1 MTVGE
6 GDNMGGTA
14 GREPVLARLQPR
26 WSSDRTEDNLAVAFR
41 RIERRRLVRAGM
53 GGVLALGAVALVVA
67 WTVRRAPPAAPIAH
81 RVPVVAPAGPTLAEA
96 SAKRL
101 VLPDGSTIELGD
113 ARARARVS
121 GASPERID
129 VDLSDGPATFQVR
142 THAQR
147 TVVVHV
153 ARVEVSI
160 LGARFELAPAGDHVN
175 VTVADGEVEVSWPGG
190 QATVKGGEA
199 VVFPPVAPSE
209 ISVAR
214 GTSGRARFRSQI
226 ARRDYAGAYRS
237 LVATPDVAEHS
248 AEDLMLAADA
258 ARLSGHPASAVPYLR
273 HLLLRYPTDVRVP
286 VAAFTLGRVLLAE
299 LERPAEAADA
309 FALSYRVAPTG
320 PLAADALGREVEA
333 AARAGDAARAHRLAT
348 TYVARYPKEPRVAAV
363 RRAGGL
369 GRAGGL
375 D

>member
-1 MTVGE
+1 
-6 GDNMGGTA
+6 
-14 GREPVLARLQPR
+14 
-26 WSSDRTEDNLAVAFR
+26 
-41 RIERRRLVRAGM
+41 
-53 GGVLALGAVALVVA
+53 
-67 WTVRRAPPAAPIAH
+67 
-81 RVPVVAPAGPTLAEA
+81 VAPAGPTLVEA

-101 VLPDGSTIELGD
+101 ILPDGSTIELGNT
-113 ARARARVS
+113 RARARVS

-129 VDLSDGPATFQVR
+129 VDLSDGPATFEVR
-142 THAQR
+142 SHARR

-153 ARVEVSI
+153 ARVEVAI
-160 LGARFELAPAGDHVN
+160 LASRFELAPAGEHVN
-175 VTVADGEVEVSWPGG
+175 VTVAEGEVAVSWPGG

-199 VVFPPVAPSE
+199 AVFPPVASAE
-209 ISVAR
+209 TSVAR
-214 GTSGRARFRSQI
+214 GPSPGHARFRSQI

-273 HLLLRYPTDVRVP
+273 RLLLRYPTDVRVP
-286 VAAFTLGRVLLAE
+286 VAAFTLGRVLLAD
-299 LERPAEAADA
+299 LSRPAEAADA